1 MKTLRL
7 PLIRFSLAS
16 WALLA
21 PCVESDGGS
30 PQTSPKDEILPL
42 PPPLGEGAISVEE
55 ALARRRSQRAFK
67 PGPLTSVE
75 LGQLLFAAQGMTDPG
90 TGRRAAPSAG
100 ATYPL
105 ETYVVTGDGLFRY
118 LVRGHALQCL
128 RKGDHRA
135 QLAAAAL
142 DQECLRD
149 AAAVVV
155 FTAVPER
162 TTRRYGERGIR
173 YIHMEVGHAAENLHL
188 QAVALG
194 LGSVP
199 VGAFDDEEVAAVL
212 GIAAPAVPLY
222 LVAVG
227 RI

>member
-16 WALLA
+16 WALFT

-30 PQTSPKDEILPL
+30 PRTSPNDEIIPL
-42 PPPLGEGAISVEE
+42 PPPLAEGAVSVEE
-55 ALARRRSQRAFK
+55 ALMRRRSERAFK
-67 PGPLTSVE
+67 PGPLTPAE

-90 TGRRAAPSAG
+90 TGHRAAPSAG

-118 LVRGHALQCL
+118 LVRNHALQ
-128 RKGDHRA
+128 RIRQGDHRA
-135 QLAAAAL
+135 RLGAAAL

-162 TTRRYGERGIR
+162 TTRRYGERGMR
-173 YIHMEVGHAAENLHL
+173 YIDMEAGHAAQNLHL

-199 VGAFDDEEVAAVL
+199 VGAFDDGDVSVVL
-212 GIAAPAVPLY
+212 GIAPPELPLY
-222 LVAVG
+222 LVPIG